1 MNAIPPPVQPQGPN
15 DPQGND
21 GDSPPDPAMDS
32 LLREWLGEDAPPNL
46 LRNLDAIH
54 HAAKNQSGDTPLF
67 TNDEL
72 IAAVHRAFK
81 DVDADR
87 RGKSRVGTTPNH
99 SANPLTANPL
109 TRWGALAL
117 AASLLGVI
125 AVYPFWRSREAKR
138 PLTTQIPTQEFPPIG
153 SGSESLFENK
163 ADVAQSKNESTPSPV
178 LQAKVDPPIAPMPR
192 DAVATTQP
200 IDKSTAKPEPKA
212 DMTPEVIVQKESRPP
227 RPSQTDSQTQTDSHS
242 EQQVVAVIDQQLKH
256 LWDRLKITPGKLTDL
271 RALEDRLAWVLIGRL
286 PTDTEREWGRKAGA
300 ANPSLDAARALAQRW
315 IESEEFDRHW
325 ANAMSDY
332 YLDPSMPID
341 DKDALK
347 VFDAWLQESIQRN
360 ESLGQIEGRLISSDL
375 QGNDPS
381 AFWLRRWIAAGKK
394 SNAKLLAASGRSPAG
409 RTLDQWSALE
419 TLALQGSRMSG
430 VPAIPF
436 SEITSETLS
445 TETVLGNA
453 AAFASVFNPA
463 QPKPT
468 DKKGLYVSDAEGRVT
483 LVSPVSPDGKPIPN
497 SEDPRANLAKW
508 FEESSLARKPMVDF
522 VWRRLVGQPLVP
534 TIGLTESE
542 GFEDRKDLLDFLAH
556 EAQTQQAGLRQ
567 IVSWIVM
574 SSPMS
579 FESRSVNAQ
588 EFLALDPS
596 VLASLQ
602 QRTRLFA
609 NYPATTENGRALDRL
624 NALSRWTKT
633 SEGNPSSGVLAQPA
647 TNPTGAKNPT
657 NIGKQAPSSPS
668 DPQTALAW
676 TSDRITYE
684 ISNQHPYERIGA
696 VSLQLAES
704 SLDWETVVERAFLAC
719 LSRYPS
725 AEERK
730 QATELL
736 DWSQGDRQLA
746 SKRLVHA
753 LLGHL

>member
-15 DPQGND
+15 DPHGND

-54 HAAKNQSGDTPLF
+54 HAAKNQSAGTPLF

-72 IAAVHRAFK
+72 IAAVNRAFK

-87 RGKSRVGTTPNH
+87 RGKSRVGTEPTP
-99 SANPLTANPL
+99 ATNPL

-163 ADVAQSKNESTPSPV
+163 PDVAQSKNESTPSPV
-178 LQAKVDPPIAPMPR
+178 LQAKVEPPIPPMPR
-192 DAVATTQP
+192 DAVAATQP
-200 IDKSTAKPEPKA
+200 VDKSPAKPEPKA
-212 DMTPEVIVQKESRPP
+212 DMTPEVIVQKESRPS
-227 RPSQTDSQTQTDSHS
+227 RPSQTDSQTQTDSQS
-242 EQQVVAVIDQQLKH
+242 EQQVVAVIDQQLEH

-300 ANPSLDAARALAQRW
+300 ANPSLDAANALAQRW

-325 ANAMSDY
+325 ASALSDY
-332 YLDPSMPID
+332 YLDRSMPID

-347 VFDAWLQESIQRN
+347 VFDAWLQQSIQQN
-360 ESLGQIEGRLISSDL
+360 ESLGQIEGRLVSSDL

-419 TLALQGSRMSG
+419 TLALQGSRISG

-436 SEITSETLS
+436 SAITSETLS

-463 QPKPT
+463 QPKSA
-468 DKKGLYVSDAEGRVT
+468 DKKGLYVSDGEGRVT
-483 LVSPVSPDGKPIPN
+483 LVTPVSPDGKAIPN
-497 SEDPRANLAKW
+497 SEDPRAGLAKW
-508 FEESSLARKPMVDF
+508 FEDSSLARKPMVDF
-522 VWRRLVGQPLVP
+522 VWKRLVGQPLVP
-534 TIGLTESE
+534 TIGLTDSE
-542 GFEDRKDLLDFLAH
+542 GFEDRKDLLDFLAQ

-633 SEGNPSSGVLAQPA
+633 SEGNPSSGVLAQTA
-647 TNPTGAKNPT
+647 TNPTGAKNPS
-657 NIGKQAPSSPS
+657 NIGKQPLPS

-684 ISNQHPYERIGA
+684 ISHQHPYERINE

>member
-1 MNAIPPPVQPQGPN
+1 MNATPPPIQPSGPN
-15 DPQGND
+15 DPHGND
-21 GDSPPDPAMDS
+21 GDSHPDPAMDS
-32 LLREWLGEDAPPNL
+32 LLREWLGEDTPPNL

-54 HAAKNQSGDTPLF
+54 LAAKNHSADTPLF

-72 IAAVHRAFK
+72 IAAVNRAFK

-87 RGKSRVGTTPNH
+87 RGKSRVRTIPTP
-99 SANPLTANPL
+99 ATNPL
-109 TRWGALAL
+109 TRWGALAV
-117 AASLLGVI
+117 AASILGVI
-125 AVYPFWRSREAKR
+125 AVHPFWRSREAKR
-138 PLTTQIPTQEFPPIG
+138 PLTTQIPTQGFPPIG

-163 ADVAQSKNESTPSPV
+163 PPV
-178 LQAKVDPPIAPMPR
+178 LQAKVEPPIPPMPR
-192 DAVATTQP
+192 DAVAAIQP
-200 IDKSTAKPEPKA
+200 IDKPSADVEPKA
-212 DMTPEVIVQKESRPP
+212 DMTPEVIARSKESRPR
-227 RPSQTDSQTQTDSHS
+227 RPSQTDSQS
-242 EQQVVAVIDQQLKH
+242 EQQVVAVIDQQLEH
-256 LWDRLKITPGKLTDL
+256 LWDRLKITPGKLTDP
-271 RALEDRLAWVLIGRL
+271 RALEDRLAWVLMGRL
-286 PTDTEREWGRKAGA
+286 PTDTEREWGRKTGA
-300 ANPSLDAARALAQRW
+300 ANPSLDAARALSQRW

-325 ANAMSDY
+325 AKVLSDY
-332 YLDPSMPID
+332 YLDLSAPID
-341 DKDALK
+341 DKDAIAA
-347 VFDAWLQESIQRN
+347 FDAWLQESIQRN
-360 ESLGQIEGRLISSDL
+360 ESLGQIEGRLVSSDV

-381 AFWLRRWIAAGKK
+381 AFWLRRWIAAGEK

-409 RTLDQWSALE
+409 QTLDQWSALE
-419 TLALQGSRMSG
+419 TLALQGSRISG

-436 SEITSETLS
+436 SAITSETLS

-468 DKKGLYVSDAEGRVT
+468 DKKGLYVSDGEGRVT
-483 LVSPVSPDGKPIPN
+483 LVTPVSPDGKAIPN
-497 SEDPRANLAKW
+497 SEDPRAGLAKW
-508 FEESSLARKPMVDF
+508 FEDSSLARKPMIDF
-522 VWRRLVGQPLVP
+522 VWKRLVGQPLVP
-534 TIGLTESE
+534 TVGLTNSE
-542 GFEDRKDLLDFLAH
+542 GFEDRKDLLDFLAQ

-574 SSPMS
+574 SSPIS

-588 EFLALDPS
+588 EFLAVDPS

-609 NYPATTENGRALDRL
+609 SYPATTENGGALDRL

-633 SEGNPSSGVLAQPA
+633 SEGNASSGVLAQPA

-657 NIGKQAPSSPS
+657 NIGKQTPPSPS

-684 ISNQHPYERIGA
+684 ISNQHPYERIGQ

-704 SLDWETVVERAFLAC
+704 SLDWETVVERVFLAC

-730 QATELL
+730 LATELL

>member
-1 MNAIPPPVQPQGPN
+1 
-15 DPQGND
+15 
-21 GDSPPDPAMDS
+21 MDS

-54 HAAKNQSGDTPLF
+54 HAAKNQSAGTPLF

-72 IAAVHRAFK
+72 IAAVNRAFK

-87 RGKSRVGTTPNH
+87 RGKSRVGTAPTP
-99 SANPLTANPL
+99 ATNPL

-163 ADVAQSKNESTPSPV
+163 PDVAQSKNESTPSPV
-178 LQAKVDPPIAPMPR
+178 LQAKVEPPIPPMPR
-192 DAVATTQP
+192 DAVAATQP
-200 IDKSTAKPEPKA
+200 IDKSPAEREPKA
-212 DMTPEVIVQKESRPP
+212 DMRPEVIVQKESRPS
-227 RPSQTDSQTQTDSHS
+227 RPSQTDSQS
-242 EQQVVAVIDQQLKH
+242 EQQVIAVIDQQLEH

-300 ANPSLDAARALAQRW
+300 ANPSLDAAKALAQRW

-325 ANAMSDY
+325 ASALSDY
-332 YLDPSMPID
+332 YLDRSMPID

-347 VFDAWLQESIQRN
+347 VFDAWLQQSIQQN
-360 ESLGQIEGRLISSDL
+360 ESLGQIEGRLVSSDL

-419 TLALQGSRMSG
+419 TLALQGSRISG

-436 SEITSETLS
+436 SAITSETLS

-463 QPKPT
+463 QPKSA
-468 DKKGLYVSDAEGRVT
+468 DKKGLYVSDGEGRVT
-483 LVSPVSPDGKPIPN
+483 LVTPVSPDGKAIPN
-497 SEDPRANLAKW
+497 SEDPRAGLAKW
-508 FEESSLARKPMVDF
+508 FEDSSLARKPMVDF
-522 VWRRLVGQPLVP
+522 VWKRLVGQPLVP
-534 TIGLTESE
+534 TIGLTDSE
-542 GFEDRKDLLDFLAH
+542 GFEDRKDLLDFLAQ
-556 EAQTQQAGLRQ
+556 EAQTQQAGLRK

-633 SEGNPSSGVLAQPA
+633 SEGNPSSGVLAQTA
-647 TNPTGAKNPT
+647 TNPTGAKNPS
-657 NIGKQAPSSPS
+657 NIGKQPLPS

-676 TSDRITYE
+676 TTDRITYE
-684 ISNQHPYERIGA
+684 ISHQHPYERINE

-704 SLDWETVVERAFLAC
+704 SIDWETIIERAFLAC